1 MHIFGFVLPRQAGPN
16 GFISPF
22 LIKAYYKGLFNCDL
36 GLITN
41 LTVSKG
47 SEGGWTRN
55 GLPTTV
61 DVTLQI
67 KDLYEN
73 ISITEYGTASTN
85 GLSPTNSII
94 SNIILMDYI
103 ANLCGININ
112 KPDIN
117 RMLDFY
123 FSQGIKNQ
131 IKDKARLNIFGGF
144 DQWFTNKMMGVY
156 NSR

>member
-1 MHIFGFVLPRQAGPN
+1 MHLFGFVLPRQAGPN

-41 LTVSKG
+41 MSVSRG

-73 ISITEYGTASTN
+73 ISISKYGSAGTGKLDLTN
-85 GLSPTNSII
+85 NII
-94 SNIILMDYI
+94 SNIILTYD
-103 ANLCGININ
+103 NVL
-112 KPDIN
+112 K
-117 RMLDFY
+117 RRT
-123 FSQGIKNQ
+123 S
-131 IKDKARLNIFGGF
+131 
-144 DQWFTNKMMGVY
+144 
-156 NSR
+156 